1 MFEVKLM
8 RKVQNTLCG
17 AVVVTMMA
25 WGAAPASWAGQA
37 PAAATAKKPNPVD
50 RAMTGTVEAVDSAA
64 KTVSVKTAD
73 GTVKVVKVSEKATV
87 EGLKAGAS
95 YTALGAEK
103 GAHVVV
109 KYTGEGADATATSF
123 KYVGKGT
130 VKASEGTV
138 TKVDEAAKT
147 VSIQTAKGAE
157 EVYHYTDVATVDSAK
172 GVAKGTEKGAKVT
185 VYYTEEGGKK
195 VAHLFR
201 HF

>member
-1 MFEVKLM
+1 M
-8 RKVQNTLCG
+8 RNVRSGICG

-25 WGAAPASWAGQA
+25 WGGAAASWAGQD
-37 PAAATAKKPNPVD
+37 PAASTAKKPNPVEH
-50 RAMTGTVEAVDSAA
+50 AITGTVDAVDSAA
-64 KTVSVKTAD
+64 KTVSVKTSD

-109 KYTGEGADATATSF
+109 KYTGEGADATATGF

-130 VKASEGTV
+130 VKATEGTV
-138 TKVDEAAKT
+138 TKVDETAKT
-147 VSIQTAKGAE
+147 VAIQTAKGGE
-157 EVYHYTDVATVDSAK
+157 EVYHYTGVATVESAK
-172 GVAKGTEKGAKVT
+172 GIAKGTEKGAKVT

-195 VAHLFR
+195 VAHLFK